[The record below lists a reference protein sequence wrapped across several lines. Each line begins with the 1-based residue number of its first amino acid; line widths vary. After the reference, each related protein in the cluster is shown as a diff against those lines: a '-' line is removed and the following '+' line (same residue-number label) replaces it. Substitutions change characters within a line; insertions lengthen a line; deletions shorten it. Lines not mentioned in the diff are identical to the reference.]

1 MSTRLDLYNNSW
13 YQPGGTALKRLL
25 WYFVNHLVFNHGLLP
40 LNGLKCMLLRLFG
53 AQVGKGV
60 VVKPSVNIKY
70 PWRLSI
76 GDYVW
81 IGEKV
86 WIDNLG
92 NVSIGNHACLSQ
104 DCLLICGNHNYKSE
118 KFDLMVGDISIG
130 EGAWIGTRSVV
141 CPGVRVGAHAVLS
154 AGSTASS
161 DLDAWTI
168 YRGNPALAVKARKFH
183 G

>member
-76 GDYVW
+76 GD
-81 IGEKV
+81 
-86 WIDNLG
+86 
-92 NVSIGNHACLSQ
+92 
-104 DCLLICGNHNYKSE
+104 
-118 KFDLMVGDISIG
+118 
-130 EGAWIGTRSVV
+130 
-141 CPGVRVGAHAVLS
+141 
-154 AGSTASS
+154 
-161 DLDAWTI
+161 
-168 YRGNPALAVKARKFH
+168 
-183 G
+183 